1 MINRIEI
8 FLLKV
13 FIIII
18 PLNYMIFNVLLK
30 DISIIKTWKD
40 CIILILLLIQLV
52 KILKKREIYRPDI
65 KDIFIIIFILLE
77 LIYLIISPNVK
88 SAIYMF
94 RVYTQ
99 PIIIYILVK
108 NMKLDYK
115 VIIAL
120 KNIILNEALVLSVY
134 GVFQALFLGH
144 NFLISIGYSI
154 QQNGLL
160 DNSFYLSGLGG
171 FQRVSSTFAS
181 PNLYGFYISMIL
193 ILFLSDKNFNN
204 LNGKDRIKFVIL
216 ISGCVLSFSRSSWLG
231 LALTILFIF
240 LKSNYK
246 VKLIKFFCGISIL
259 GVIFM
264 VIFSN
269 ITDIDIFSNIYHLVS
284 KTFSLTDTSVI
295 GHIDSFDKSVNISLN
310 NIMGLGFGLNGPKSK
325 LFVGNP
331 NLTESSYFLLMYD
344 FGVIGFFLYT
354 TLLITN
360 LFKSKSNSMSNI
372 VSKNM
377 TIFVLTAFVFLPYIQ
392 DSEVIIFYFI
402 FIAILDNR
410 YNFNNRL
417 VEIK

>member
-18 PLNYMIFNVLLK
+18 PLNYVIFNILLK
-30 DISIIKTWKD
+30 DISILKIWKD
-40 CIILILLLIQLV
+40 CIISALLLIQLI

-65 KDIFIIIFILLE
+65 KDIFIILFILLE
-77 LIYLIISPNVK
+77 LLYLIISPNVK

-108 NMKLDYK
+108 NMKLDHK
-115 VIIAL
+115 VIIGL
-120 KNIILNEALVLSVY
+120 KNTILNEALVLSVY
-134 GVFQALFLGH
+134 GIFQALFLGH

-193 ILFLSDKNFNN
+193 ILFLSDKNFKN
-204 LNGKDRIKFVIL
+204 LNGKDKIKFVIL

-240 LKSNYK
+240 LKSNCK
-246 VKLIKFFCGISIL
+246 VKLIKFFCGIFIL
-259 GVIFM
+259 GIIFM
-264 VIFSN
+264 IIFSN
-269 ITDIDIFSNIYHLVS
+269 ITNINIFNNICHLISN
-284 KTFSLTDTSVI
+284 TFSLRDTSAI
-295 GHIDSFDKSVNISLN
+295 GHMDSFNKSINMSLD

-325 LFVGNP
+325 MFIDNP
-331 NLTESSYFLLMYD
+331 NLTESSYFLLIYD
-344 FGVIGFFLYT
+344 FGIVGFFIYVT
-354 TLLITN
+354 ILITN
-360 LFKSKSNSMSNI
+360 LFKSMSNT
-372 VSKNM
+372 VSKSM
-377 TIFVLTAFVFLPYIQ
+377 TIFVLIAFIFLPYVQ

-410 YNFNNRL
+410 YNLNNRL
-417 VEIK
+417 VKTK